1 MSTRA
6 DHAII
11 SEWVDSD
18 SRVLDLGCGDGELMA
33 HLQSTRGA
41 TGYGIDID
49 QQHVHDSIGRG
60 INVIQS
66 DLDEGLADFKDNSF
80 DYVILSM
87 TLQAVTYPDKLL
99 TEMLRVG
106 KEGIVTFPNFAHWS
120 PRLQLAFKGRMPV
133 SRAIPYE
140 WFDTPN
146 IHLCTIHDFEDLC
159 DRQSVKVLERRTS
172 DTHHKGGL
180 LRSALPNLFG
190 EIALYRFTRR

>member
-1 MSTRA
+1 VSSRA

-11 SEWVDSD
+11 SDWVDSG
-18 SRVLDLGCGDGELMA
+18 SRVLDLGCGDGELMQ
-33 HLQSTRGA
+33 HLQAARDA
-41 TGYGIDID
+41 TGYGVEIDVHHVRECID
-49 QQHVHDSIGRG
+49 RG

-87 TLQAVTYPDKLL
+87 TLQAVTYPDRLL

-106 KEGIVTFPNFAHWS
+106 KEGIVTFPNFGHWS
-120 PRLQLAFKGRMPV
+120 PRMQLALKGKMPV

-146 IHLCTIHDFEDLC
+146 IHLCTIRDFEDLC
-159 DRQSVKVLERRTS
+159 DTQGFKVLERRTS

-180 LRSALPNLFG
+180 LRSTLPNLFG